1 MTVYAIA
8 TLKFT
13 DRDAYSRYQ
22 AAFMDVFQRY
32 SGTLLA
38 ADEAPRVIEGE
49 WDRDKVVLMSFPDE
63 ASFREWAESPDYQRI
78 SEDRRAGA
86 DTAVVLVQAIRG

>member
-1 MTVYAIA
+1 
-8 TLKFT
+8 
-13 DRDAYSRYQ
+13 
-22 AAFMDVFQRY
+22 MDIFQHY

-38 ADEAPRVIEGE
+38 ADEVPRVIEGE

-63 ASFREWAESPDYQRI
+63 ASFREWAESPEYQRI

-86 DTAVVLVQAIRG
+86 DTTMVLVQAIRG